1 MTVKEFR
8 ALSRKRKNYE
18 ITPVSQIRMISD
30 IHTKNDSSTIFGLQ
44 KSVKNLLVIVHKNDN
59 GTYNLITGW
68 KDYTIAVRGGIKEV
82 KAVLVE
88 ETNREEFLYRLSATA
103 DWLSVDEI
111 SVPKIFEVSPPKK
124 EKIDKCIEQIKTA
137 VEKYTLSDYL
147 DGKPIKVNK
156 DNVLQDGYTR
166 YIALK
171 TIGYK
176 GKFPVIRKD
185 R

>member
-1 MTVKEFR
+1 MKYQF
-8 ALSRKRKNYE
+8 L
-18 ITPVSQIRMISD
+18 
-30 IHTKNDSSTIFGLQ
+30 
-44 KSVKNLLVIVHKNDN
+44 KSLKLVH
-59 GTYNLITGW
+59 L
-68 KDYTIAVRGGIKEV
+68 
-82 KAVLVE
+82 
-88 ETNREEFLYRLSATA
+88 
-103 DWLSVDEI
+103 
-111 SVPKIFEVSPPKK
+111 KK